1 LLLNQ
6 YCNFTELIAPTR
18 KNQPKMLNLSQLEFL
33 DKHIVIVEDDMPSVK
48 YYETVLKYTGAKI
61 TVLRNGKEFID
72 FIESGIPAPDFIIM
86 DYLIPYINGAECI
99 RRLRKTNKTTPVVM
113 ITAYYSEQTKNE
125 SFVAGCNDYVLKPV
139 FPEKLV
145 VLLEQ
150 YLTQKEYIRH

>member
-1 LLLNQ
+1 
-6 YCNFTELIAPTR
+6 
-18 KNQPKMLNLSQLEFL
+18 MLNLSQLEFL